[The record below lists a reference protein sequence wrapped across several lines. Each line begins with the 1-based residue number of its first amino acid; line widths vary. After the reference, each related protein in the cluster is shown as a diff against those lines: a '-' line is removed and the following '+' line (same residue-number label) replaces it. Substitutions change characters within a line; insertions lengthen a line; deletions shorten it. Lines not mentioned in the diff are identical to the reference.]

1 MVSNRRVLF
10 LYKLEINR
18 IERIY
23 RFKRGADFAY
33 LQRGSDKTQ
42 EKINDAIPHT

>member
-1 MVSNRRVLF
+1 MKELLKYAS
-10 LYKLEINR
+10 
-18 IERIY
+18 
-23 RFKRGADFAY
+23 GADFAY